1 MVKFAISYQVH
12 EHGWASVAL
21 SDGRTTIERPVSCL
35 HDSLLDLARMAL
47 SLKAGHAE
55 SMARFLDEPGELQ
68 LVVIRDGHQAKYTVR
83 WFSEESRGGMFSAE
97 DGDILLEGT
106 TTPVRIV
113 QQITQVLWKIHEQ
126 IGVKEYRNRWQADF
140 PLREY
145 QQLSG

>member
-1 MVKFAISYQVH
+1 MVKFALSYQVH
-12 EHGWASVAL
+12 EHGWASVTL

-47 SLKAGHAE
+47 TLKAGYAE

-68 LVVIRDGHQAKYTVR
+68 LVVIRDGHQAKYSVR
-83 WFSEESRGGMFSAE
+83 WFSAE

-126 IGVKEYRNRWQADF
+126 IGVEKYRDRWQADF

-145 QQLSG
+145 QQLTG